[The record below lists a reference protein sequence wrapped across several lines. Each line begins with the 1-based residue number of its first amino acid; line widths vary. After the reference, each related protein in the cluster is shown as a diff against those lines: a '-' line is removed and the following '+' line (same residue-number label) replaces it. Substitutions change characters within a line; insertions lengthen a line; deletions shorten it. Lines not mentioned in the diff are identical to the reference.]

1 MKRQIVV
8 TATVLATLL
17 MSPML
22 GVSQPSPTGAQEPGY
37 WQPLATVNVN
47 RPVTLTIINNT
58 GIPLEYS
65 ARNSPIQRIGAGGR
79 VVLGDY
85 TINPN
90 AQSDRERN
98 LNVPINPPVEGYGQV
113 LLHFDIDSTV
123 RNNNVTVTV
132 RPANPGQRIDRELY
146 FDENGRVYVF

>member
-17 MSPML
+17 MNPSL
-22 GVSQPSPTGAQEPGY
+22 GISQPSPTGEREPGY

-47 RPVTLTIINNT
+47 RPVSLTVVNNT

-65 ARNSPIQRIGAGGR
+65 VRNSQIQRLSDGGQ

-90 AQSDRERN
+90 AQSDRDRN
-98 LNVPINPPVEGYGQV
+98 LHVQINPPIEGYSQV
-113 LLHFDIDSTV
+113 LLHFNLESNV
-123 RNNNVTVTV
+123 RNNNVTVTI
-132 RPANPGQRIDRELY
+132 RRANAGQRIDRELY